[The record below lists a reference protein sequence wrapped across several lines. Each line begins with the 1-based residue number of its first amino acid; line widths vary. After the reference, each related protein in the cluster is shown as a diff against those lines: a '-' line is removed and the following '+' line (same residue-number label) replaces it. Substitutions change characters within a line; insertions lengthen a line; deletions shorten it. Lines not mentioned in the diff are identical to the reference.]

1 MSVSAPPSPIGA
13 QNVRNAQDAAATL
26 ARAARAAGA
35 MAMEWFHAGR
45 RTRAR
50 VDYKHGGSPVTEA
63 DLAVDAFLAAELR
76 AAFTYAGWLSEETA
90 DSAERLSRE
99 WVLIVDPIDG
109 TRAFVAGDPRWA
121 VSVALVRR
129 GAPFAAA
136 LEAPALD
143 QSFTALAGA
152 GAFLNGARL
161 SAADNVSR
169 KVAGPKPLI
178 EKLARRLD
186 LETTPKTPSLAVRMA
201 HVASGVFGA
210 AVASP
215 NAHDWDIAAADLI
228 LREAGAR
235 LAGLDG
241 RRIVY
246 NRDAIR
252 HGALYAAP
260 AHLHDALIAAARS

>member
-1 MSVSAPPSPIGA
+1 MLLSDPPSPA
-13 QNVRNAQDAAATL
+13 DARDVLATL
-26 ARAARAAGA
+26 TQAARAAGE
-35 MAMEWFHAGR
+35 MAMGWFLEGR

-76 AAFTYAGWLSEETA
+76 AAFPDAGWLSEETA

-99 WVLIVDPIDG
+99 WILVVDPIDG
-109 TRAFVAGDPRWA
+109 TRAFADGDPRWA
-121 VSVALVRR
+121 VSVALIRG
-129 GAPFAAA
+129 GAPYAAA
-136 LEAPALD
+136 LECPALD

-169 KVAGPKPLI
+169 KIAGPKPLI

-186 LETTPKTPSLAVRMA
+186 LEMAPKTPSLAVRMA
-201 HVASGVFGA
+201 QVASGVFA
-210 AVASP
+210 AGVASP

-228 LREAGAR
+228 LREAGGR

-241 RRIVY
+241 RQIVY

-260 AHLHDALIAAARS
+260 ASLHDALIAAARM